1 MKTKALIVGG
11 LASFEGPWVNL
22 EEGEWLVEPS
32 PDFDLHI
39 YESTKLHAQPDGEF
53 EITGPTRIRA
63 IVVDNYV
70 GDGVFLQARKVA

>member
-32 PDFDLHI
+32 PDFELQL
-39 YESTKLHAQPDGEF
+39 YESTRAFPEPNGEYN
-53 EITGPTRIRA
+53 IVGPIRVRA
-63 IVVDNYV
+63 VVTDDYS